1 MVKSSYPQAG
11 SEVLNMN
18 TQAEAMKEN
27 KTPSPLT
34 EPGVCLTFDDRN
46 VDDWE
51 AMLPVFEKYGTH
63 VTFFISGPITED
75 IAVRLKAIEA
85 KGHSIGAHGMIH
97 DHYLKCVT
105 ERGMTPEEYAQKD
118 SLAQMADFHRY
129 GLHVT
134 SFACPMS
141 SRDERLDEI
150 LKQHFR
156 HIRTGIYPKE
166 GERVAD
172 RDDAFVPLA
181 DVPNHFYFNGKGI
194 DKYPCNTQQM
204 IDEVLER
211 AAARRELFVF
221 YAHRITQDAVQSHH
235 IEPVEVERILKK
247 GKELGLRFYSFDE
260 LP

>member
-1 MVKSSYPQAG
+1 
-11 SEVLNMN
+11 MN
-18 TQAEAMKEN
+18 SITHTETIEEN
-27 KTPSPLT
+27 EKPSPLT
-34 EPGVCLTFDDRN
+34 QPGVCLTFDDRN

-51 AMLPVFEKYGTH
+51 AMLPVFGKYGAH
-63 VTFFISGPITED
+63 VTFFINGPITED
-75 IAVRLKAIEA
+75 IAARLKAIEA
-85 KGHSIGAHGMIH
+85 EGHSIGAHGMVH

-118 SLAQMADFHRY
+118 SLAQMADFQRFGVNVISY
-129 GLHVT
+129 
-134 SFACPMS
+134 ACPMS
-141 SRDERLDEI
+141 SRDERLDNI
-150 LKQHFR
+150 LKPHFR

-166 GERVAD
+166 YERLVD

-211 AAARRELFVF
+211 AAARKELFVF
-221 YAHRITQDAVQSHH
+221 YAHRITQDAVQTHH

-247 GKELGLRFYSFDE
+247 GKELGLRFYSFNE